1 MFKNYLKIAWRT
13 LWKDKEYSLLNILGL
28 AIGITCSLFLSL
40 NVLDELSYD
49 RYNENAER
57 IYRVSTF
64 IQEPEREM
72 KTANTQYPLGPV
84 LQKDFPEVEQAV
96 RIVLGDELYYK
107 VGEKQFLEGKVY
119 YADNN
124 LFDVFTFPF
133 IEGVSSTALVEPNS
147 LVLTESMAKKYFG
160 SSSVV
165 GRSLK
170 NSRDELFE
178 ITGVIADM
186 PGNSHFKAEAF
197 ISSST
202 LPNDFGDN
210 WGQFGNFYTYVL
222 LKPNADA
229 KDFEAKMLPL
239 YDAYM
244 AEIFEQ
250 FNVKIKYGV
259 LPVTSIHLKSDLDNE
274 PEETGSMSY
283 IYIFSIVALFMLVI
297 ASINYMNL
305 TTARAAGRAK
315 EIGIRKVVGSSRSQL
330 IKQFLLESV
339 LVTTI
344 ATILSLLI
352 VILLLPYFNTISGKA
367 ITLESLFEPNILYIL
382 TGVVVLVGL
391 LGGSYPAIYL
401 TSTNAIAVLKGK
413 LAKASSNSMLRKAL
427 VTTQFTISM
436 VMLICTMVVY
446 NQLNF
451 MRDKDL
457 GFNSEQII
465 SIEIDPMQNTDGKLG
480 NYKSEIL
487 KRPDIA
493 TASIS
498 EATPGKSI
506 NFNLFRVQT
515 ENGFIEKGVDVYGI
529 DEDYFNTLG
538 IKVIEGRNF
547 SADIPADT
555 LNNLIVNETMVKA
568 MGWDNALGKKI
579 TNPGGDFELEVIGV
593 VKDFNQKS
601 LYNAIEPLLLVYR
614 PNASGLQAKI
624 TGGNISRT
632 VSELEGAWQKIFPD
646 TPFQYNFLDQ
656 DFNSQYS
663 ADQKRGQIFTTFSAL
678 TILISCLGLLSLVAF
693 TTQQRRKEIS
703 IRKVV
708 GAKVSNIVFLIAKSF
723 MALIGISCLLAFPIA
738 YLFMDKWLE
747 VFPYKTDLR
756 VSTFLLSALVLITI
770 TLITVSF
777 HAVKSGLGQPCKK
790 FANGMK

>member
-13 LWKDKEYSLLNILGL
+13 LCKDKEYSLLNILGL
-28 AIGITCSLFLSL
+28 AIGITCSLFLIL
-40 NVLDELSYD
+40 YVLDELSYD

-107 VGEKQFLEGKVY
+107 VGEKQFSEGKIY
-119 YADNN
+119 YADKN

-133 IEGVSSTALVEPNS
+133 KEGVSSTALVEPNS
-147 LVLTESMAKKYFG
+147 IVLTESMAKKYFG

-165 GRSLK
+165 GRSFK

-202 LPNDFGDN
+202 LPKDFGDN

-222 LKPNADA
+222 LKPNSNA
-229 KDFEAKMLPL
+229 KDLVAKMLPL
-239 YDAYM
+239 YDAHM

-250 FNVKIKYGV
+250 YNVKIKYG
-259 LPVTSIHLKSDLDNE
+259 LIPVTSIHLKSDLDNE

-283 IYIFSIVALFMLVI
+283 IYIFSIVALFMLII

-339 LVTTI
+339 LVTAI
-344 ATILSLLI
+344 ATILSVLI
-352 VILLLPYFNTISGKA
+352 VILLLPYFNTLSGKA
-367 ITLESLFEPNILYIL
+367 ITLESLFESNILYIL
-382 TGVVVLVGL
+382 AGVVVLVGL

-663 ADQKRGQIFTTFSAL
+663 ADQKRGQIFTAFSAL

-708 GAKVSNIVFLIAKSF
+708 GAKVSNIVFLIARSF
-723 MALIGISCLLAFPIA
+723 MALIGISCLMAFPIA

-756 VSTFLLSALVLITI
+756 VSTFLLSALVLIAI

-777 HAVKSGLGQPCKK
+777 HAIKAALTNPVKSLR
-790 FANGMK
+790 AE

>member
-1 MFKNYLKIAWRT
+1 MFKNYLKIAWRN

-28 AIGITCSLFLSL
+28 AIGITCSLFLIL
-40 NVLDELSYD
+40 YVMDELSYD
-49 RYNENAER
+49 RYNDNADR
-57 IYRVSTF
+57 IYRVSAF

-72 KTANTQYPLGPV
+72 KTANTQYPLGLV
-84 LQKDFPEVEQAV
+84 LQKDIPEVEQAV

-107 VGEKQFLEGKVY
+107 VGEKQFSEDKIY
-119 YADNN
+119 YADKN
-124 LFDVFTFPF
+124 LFDVFSFPF

-147 LVLTESMAKKYFG
+147 IVLTESMAKKYFG

-165 GRSLK
+165 GRSLR

-178 ITGVIADM
+178 ITGVIADI

-202 LPNDFGDN
+202 LPKDFAN
-210 WGQFGNFYTYVL
+210 FWGQFGNFYTYVL
-222 LKPNADA
+222 LKPNANA

-250 FNVKIKYGV
+250 YNVKIKYGV
-259 LPVTSIHLKSDLDNE
+259 IPVTSIHLKSDLDNE

-339 LVTTI
+339 LVTAI

-367 ITLESLFEPNILYIL
+367 ITLNSLFEPNILYIL
-382 TGVVVLVGL
+382 AGVVVLVGL

-413 LAKASSNSMLRKAL
+413 LAKASSNSILRKVL

-446 NQLNF
+446 NQLDF

-457 GFNSEQII
+457 GFNSDQII
-465 SIEIDPMQNTDGKLG
+465 SIVIDPTQNTDGKLG

-487 KRPDIA
+487 KRADIGS
-493 TASIS
+493 ASIA
-498 EATPGKSI
+498 ECTPGKSPD
-506 NFNLFRVQT
+506 FNLFKVET
-515 ENGFIEKGVDVYGI
+515 INGFIEKGVDVYGV

-632 VSELEGAWQKIFPD
+632 VSELEGVWQKIFPD

-656 DFNSQYS
+656 EFNSQYT
-663 ADQKRGQIFTTFSAL
+663 ADQKRGQIFTAFSAL

-693 TTQQRRKEIS
+693 TTQQRRKEVS

-708 GAKVSNIVFLIAKSF
+708 GAKVSNIVFIIAKSF
-723 MALIGISCLLAFPIA
+723 MVLIGISCLLAFPIA

-747 VFPYKTDLR
+747 VFPYKTDIKA
-756 VSTFLLSALVLITI
+756 STFLLSALILIMI

-777 HAVKSGLGQPCKK
+777 HAVKSAL
-790 FANGMK
+790 ANPVKSLRTE

>member
-28 AIGITCSLFLSL
+28 AIGITCSLFLIL
-40 NVLDELSYD
+40 YVLDELSYD

-107 VGEKQFLEGKVY
+107 VGEKQFSEGKVY
-119 YADNN
+119 YADKN

-147 LVLTESMAKKYFG
+147 IVLTESMAKKHFG

-250 FNVKIKYGV
+250 YNVKIRYGV

-663 ADQKRGQIFTTFSAL
+663 ADQKRGQIFTAFSAL

-777 HAVKSGLGQPCKK
+777 HAVKAAL
-790 FANGMK
+790 ANPVKSLRTE